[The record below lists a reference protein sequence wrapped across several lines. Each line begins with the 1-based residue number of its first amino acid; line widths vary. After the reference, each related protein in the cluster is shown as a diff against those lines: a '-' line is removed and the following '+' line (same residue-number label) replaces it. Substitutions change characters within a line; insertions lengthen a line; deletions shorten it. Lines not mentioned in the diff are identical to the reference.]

1 MTDDALKAVMDRM
14 KSMFA
19 ELGPSNYD
27 PHNITGKY
35 ILVDRVP
42 VECRDLIL
50 WATWYGDATE
60 SGDRIVAQDKI
71 GDYFVSTVFLG
82 IDQSFYFR
90 KPRTPIL
97 FETMVFIGDKN
108 DGTQVRY
115 ATWNEAA
122 EGHREVCKRLRDL

>member
-1 MTDDALKAVMDRM
+1 MADDALKLIMEQM
-14 KSMFA
+14 KDA
-19 ELGPSNYD
+19 LTDLGAHD

-35 ILVDRVP
+35 ILVDRTP

-71 GDYFVSTVFLG
+71 GDYWVSTIFLG
-82 IDQSFYFR
+82 IDHSFYFR
-90 KPRTPIL
+90 KPRVAPIL
-97 FETMVFIGDKN
+97 FETMVFIGKDP

-122 EGHREVCKRLRDL
+122 EGHAEICKRLRDL

>member
-1 MTDDALKAVMDRM
+1 MTDDALKLVMKQM
-14 KSMFA
+14 KSAFA
-19 ELGPSNYD
+19 ALGKSHHD

-50 WATWYGDATE
+50 WATWYGDATQ
-60 SGDRIVAQDKI
+60 SGDRIVAQDQI
-71 GDYFVSTVFLG
+71 GDYWVSTVFLG
-82 IDQSFYFR
+82 LDHSFGFG
-90 KPRTPIL
+90 KPHVPIL
-97 FETMVFIGDKN
+97 FETMVFIGEKN

-122 EGHREVCKRLRDL
+122 EGHAEICKRLRDL